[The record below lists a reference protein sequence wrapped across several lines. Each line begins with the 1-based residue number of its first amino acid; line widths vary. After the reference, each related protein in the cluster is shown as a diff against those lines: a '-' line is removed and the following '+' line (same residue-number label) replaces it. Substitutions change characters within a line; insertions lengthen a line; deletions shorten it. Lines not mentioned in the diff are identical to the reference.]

1 MPYDLQ
7 CCVSGPGLHSD
18 NSIKGRSL
26 WRAGPDLPGPK
37 VSPRLTQIMDGG
49 LSQKFAGG
57 LILFQAE
64 VCRPEK
70 AELRSAARRAAEVGG
85 QLSRPRQLRAPSMGE
100 GHVRGRL
107 RRCRQAMAIEVT
119 LNR

>member
-1 MPYDLQ
+1 MLYDLQ
-7 CCVSGPGLHSD
+7 CCVSVPALHSVS
-18 NSIKGRSL
+18 SIKGRSL
-26 WRAGPDLPGPK
+26 WRAGPDVPGPK
-37 VSPRLTQIMDGG
+37 VSPRLTYP
-49 LSQKFAGG
+49 SQKFAGG

-64 VCRPEK
+64 VCRPVK

-107 RRCRQAMAIEVT
+107 CRCRQAMAIEVT
-119 LNR
+119 LNK